1 MTTSIRMP
9 ALFLLVLIF
18 SSTALAQITSAR
30 ITYERKTNLYK
41 RFKKNQQ
48 IQRWIK
54 EEDKIK
60 VDYFE
65 LFVNDTCSLFRPEEN
80 DLKENYSWTTTKNTV
95 YQFPAQN
102 KRYLI
107 KTMWGEELHL
117 TDTLQKRRW
126 RITES
131 TRKIAGY
138 TCRKAVWEPNDST
151 RIYAWFSYDVV
162 PSTGPESFN
171 GLPGTILG
179 IANED
184 GGIVYFA
191 KKVEVLRPDPALFV
205 LPRKKKIYSV
215 PELKAELTKQ
225 YGFEHWFKENIELNF
240 GIW

>member
-1 MTTSIRMP
+1 MTFKKLFFV
-9 ALFLLVLIF
+9 LFLF
-18 SSTALAQITSAR
+18 SFIVKFEAQITSAK

-41 RFKKNQQ
+41 KFKSKDYVL
-48 IQRWIK
+48 RWIK

-60 VDYFE
+60 IDYFE
-65 LFVNDTCSLFRPEEN
+65 LFITDSCSVFRPQEN
-80 DLKENYSWTTTKNTV
+80 ELKENYSWTTSKNTV
-95 YQFPAQN
+95 YQYPDQN

-117 TDTLQKRRW
+117 TDTLRKREW
-126 RITES
+126 HVTES

-138 TCRKAVWEPNDST
+138 VCRKAIWHVNDST
-151 RIYAWFSYDVV
+151 RIHAWFSYDIT
-162 PSTGPESFN
+162 PSAGPESFN

-191 KKVEVLRPDPALFV
+191 KKIEILKPEAKLFV
-205 LPRKKKIYSV
+205 PPKKKKIYTV
-215 PELKAELTKQ
+215 TELIAELTKQ
-225 YGFEHWFKENIELNF
+225 YGYEEWFKDNLEMNF

>member
-1 MTTSIRMP
+1 MTTNFRILIVFM
-9 ALFLLVLIF
+9 LVV
-18 SSTALAQITSAR
+18 SQGYLASGQITNAK

-41 RFKKNQQ
+41 RFKKNPQ

-60 VDYFE
+60 IDYFE
-65 LFVNDTCSLFRPEEN
+65 LFIGDTCSVFRPQES

-95 YQFPAQN
+95 YQYPGQN

-107 KTMWGEELHL
+107 KSMWGEELHL

-126 RITES
+126 HISES

-138 TCRKAVWEPNDST
+138 TCRKAIWEPNDST
-151 RIYAWFSYDVV
+151 RIYAWFSYDVI
-162 PSTGPESFN
+162 PSYGPESFN

-191 KKVEVLRPDPALFV
+191 KKVEILRPDPALFI
-205 LPRKKKIYSV
+205 PPKKKKIYTV
-215 PELKAELTKQ
+215 PELKAQLTKQ
-225 YGFEHWFKENIELNF
+225 YGFEHWFKENMEVHF

>member
-48 IQRWIK
+48 IHRWIK

>member
-1 MTTSIRMP
+1 MIIKK
-9 ALFLLVLIF
+9 LVVLGIVF
-18 SSTALAQITSAR
+18 CCLNLGAQISSCK

-41 RFKKNQQ
+41 RWKKNEN

-65 LFVNDTCSLFRPEEN
+65 LFATDTCSLFRPQES

-95 YQFPAQN
+95 YQFPLKN
-102 KRYLI
+102 SRYLI

-117 TDTLQKRRW
+117 TDTLQKRKW

-138 TCRKAVWEPNDST
+138 ICRKAIWEPNDST
-151 RIYAWFSYDVV
+151 RIYAWFSYDIM

-179 IANED
+179 IATED
-184 GGIVYFA
+184 GGVVYFA
-191 KKVEVLRPDPALFV
+191 KKVEVLKPELSLFIP
-205 LPRKKKIYSV
+205 PRKKKVYTVS
-215 PELKAELTKQ
+215 ELIAQLTKQ
-225 YGFEHWFKENIELNF
+225 YGYEKWFKENLEMNF